1 MPNTLIIRHN
11 GELQFIVTRPDG
23 KISTAV
29 ELTPPDAVQIEGR
42 PDSNLVQDL
51 RWYLEEFLDYPFHPN
66 TGIAQRTQDGLKGWG
81 EENFTRLF
89 TGEPLLW
96 YDRARNAGL
105 AELTL
110 KIASDDPRIL
120 AWPWEALRDPHG
132 TTLAHNCRIERQL
145 SELHDPLPLPENLP
159 SDQINILLIIARPYD
174 DDVGY
179 HALSRPLIELVQKQ
193 RLPVRIEVLRPPT
206 FSQLEQH
213 LHERPGRYH
222 IVHFDGHG
230 GYGGAGHRESPHE
243 YDGDDIQGRII
254 FEDNAGKEAP
264 IDAGKLTQLLSEH
277 RIPIMVL
284 NACQSARIDE
294 RADDPFASVATA
306 LLKAGIRGV
315 VAMGY
320 NLYVSGAQQ
329 FVPAF

>member
-1 MPNTLIIRHN
+1 
-11 GELQFIVTRPDG
+11 
-23 KISTAV
+23 
-29 ELTPPDAVQIEGR
+29 
-42 PDSNLVQDL
+42 
-51 RWYLEEFLDYPFHPN
+51 
-66 TGIAQRTQDGLKGWG
+66 
-81 EENFTRLF
+81 
-89 TGEPLLW
+89 
-96 YDRARNAGL
+96 
-105 AELTL
+105 
-110 KIASDDPRIL
+110 
-120 AWPWEALRDPHG
+120 
-132 TTLAHNCRIERQL
+132 
-145 SELHDPLPLPENLP
+145 
-159 SDQINILLIIARPYD
+159 
-174 DDVGY
+174 

-206 FSQLEQH
+206 FSQLERH
-213 LHERPGRYH
+213 LRERPGRYH

-254 FEDNAGKEAP
+254 FEDDAGKEAP

-294 RADDPFASVATA
+294 RADDPFASVAAA

-329 FVPAF
+329 FVPAFYRRLLENGDVAEATRAGRRAMLERDARICALGEHPLQDWLVPVLYQQDPILLPVAALQ